1 MDSTGKYN
9 QKSIHEPVVGKGLTS
24 KRRELLEKT
33 MHRHDKAFKKLAQM

>member
-1 MDSTGKYN
+1 MDSTGKDK
-9 QKSIHEPVVGKGLTS
+9 QESILKPAVGKGLTS